1 MYDIFYNVCTCVN
14 SIHTFIYVVM
24 FKWKF
29 WTPAP
34 YSLLTHHLNIVKLI
48 NIANLDNGSV
58 QFVELIYSE
67 HRYWDDRHGG
77 YKPTHHYGPGR
88 VCVCAIIRRNKP
100 HAVDHQHALSV
111 QNICPVSTEYMP
123 CQYIIYALSIQNI
136 CPVNTEYI
144 PCQYIIYALSV
155 HNICPVSK

>member
-1 MYDIFYNVCTCVN
+1 METPGWRPPPPHQNVSACVIGNTYICQLVFVYDILFNVCTCLN
-14 SIHTFIYVVM
+14 SKHTFIYVVS
-24 FKWKF
+24 FKCKC

-58 QFVELIYSE
+58 QFAELIYSE

-77 YKPTHHYGPGR
+77 YKPTHHYSPGR

-100 HAVDHQHALSV
+100 HTVDHQHALLV
-111 QNICPVSTEYMP
+111 QNICPVST
-123 CQYIIYALSIQNI
+123 
-136 CPVNTEYI
+136 
-144 PCQYIIYALSV
+144 
-155 HNICPVSK
+155 